1 MKKDRKVREINKVFA
16 NDFSAYPLSPIYQV
30 NFSVKPPAA
39 FANLASRKKKEAAPT
54 RDTSPHLPFRCF
66 FADTG
71 IATRTAAKIQDRG
84 SQSLA
89 VEVTKTVLV

>member
-30 NFSVKPPAA
+30 NFSVKSPAA
-39 FANLASRKKKEAAPT
+39 FVANLAEEKKAAPT
-54 RDTSPHLPFRCF
+54 RDNFPHLPFRCF

-71 IATRTAAKIQDRG
+71 ITTRTAAKIQDRG

-89 VEVTKTVLV
+89 VEVTKN

>member
-39 FANLASRKKKEAAPT
+39 FANLASRKK
-54 RDTSPHLPFRCF
+54 RGTSPHLPFRCF

-71 IATRTAAKIQDRG
+71 IATRSAAKIQDRG

-89 VEVTKTVLV
+89 VEVTKTVLA